1 MYRWDLAP
9 TKRLRCNLS
18 HKEPVICSQLNQCSL
33 DLPALGPSRLK
44 DTMADVTLTE
54 AAALAGIDLS
64 TDCLTRYLHAIGLR
78 SHATIAVYVHED
90 AVVSDLLTKLKAGVT
105 VGTTEYKLPA
115 DAEENAVKAQ
125 WLVLSRHA
133 RHKYQAS
140 FQATPTPNSAP
151 SQPTP
156 TTQPD
161 KDNIPKTLPSGVYSK
176 LVEDYNSITL
186 DGVRR
191 VFPEKLLLGAEKVL
205 ARMYHEHHTSKL
217 YTATPLGEIMA
228 QRVWTSFNT
237 INSNRK
243 KDPSEKKL
251 ILDDKNPD
259 LREGTGRMG
268 RQRTVDAHRRHTGY
282 PLGLDIAQVRL
293 RDRHQQVR
301 RLVSWID
308 PPECTTDPQ
317 CQTPLGRFRM
327 GHCHEDALHR
337 NTLCHNRRFDGGH
350 REGQRDPSA
359 APDEEDQIHQG
370 QRLPVQQQR
379 QGLSAEVVTSG
390 ERTKIP
396 DVLSLDCIGNL
407 DTVASII
414 YVVATP
420 TAYVDVAANAASMV
434 HTYAYNAAYAYTYA
448 NDTFQPCTDSPTATY
463 VVAQRKREGRKEQG
477 QEGQVWEGWQEI
489 GTARPSVPRH
499 RSRPSNHRRRQ

>member
-1 MYRWDLAP
+1 MLIDATQAIRWAWIL
-9 TKRLRCNLS
+9 
-18 HKEPVICSQLNQCSL
+18 
-33 DLPALGPSRLK
+33 LK
-44 DTMADVTLTE
+44 YDSET
-54 AAALAGIDLS
+54 
-64 TDCLTRYLHAIGLR
+64 AINKYVDWFHGLIR
-78 SHATIAVYVHED
+78 Q
-90 AVVSDLLTKLKAGVT
+90 
-105 VGTTEYKLPA
+105 
-115 DAEENAVKAQ
+115 NAQRIHNV
-125 WLVLSRHA
+125 
-133 RHKYQAS
+133 
-140 FQATPTPNSAP
+140 
-151 SQPTP
+151 
-156 TTQPD
+156 
-161 KDNIPKTLPSGVYSK
+161 
-176 LVEDYNSITL
+176 
-186 DGVRR
+186 
-191 VFPEKLLLGAEKVL
+191 KLLWEDFA
-205 ARMYHEHHTSKL
+205 
-217 YTATPLGEIMA
+217 
-228 QRVWTSFNT
+228 W
-237 INSNRK
+237 
-243 KDPSEKKL
+243 
-251 ILDDKNPD
+251 
-259 LREGTGRMG
+259 
-268 RQRTVDAHRRHTGY
+268 
-282 PLGLDIAQVRL
+282 DIAM
-293 RDRHQQVR
+293 
-301 RLVSWID
+301 
-308 PPECTTDPQ
+308 
-317 CQTPLGRFRM
+317 RM
-327 GHCHEDALHR
+327 RSTE
-337 NTLCHNRRFDGGH
+337 TLSAINRRFDGGH